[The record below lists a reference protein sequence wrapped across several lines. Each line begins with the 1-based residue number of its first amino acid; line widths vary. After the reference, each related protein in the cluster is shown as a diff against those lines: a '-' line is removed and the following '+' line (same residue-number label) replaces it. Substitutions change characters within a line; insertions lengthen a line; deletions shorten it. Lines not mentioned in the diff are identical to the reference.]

1 MATERESEQN
11 AGQGAAQTSGLKS
24 RHENALGGPAAR
36 GAGRRSLT
44 AMREFV
50 LLVVIVVFALV
61 MAFLNPIFVN
71 RLNIEAILLALSVE
85 ATIAIGM
92 VILIISGGLDLSVGS
107 TLALSGVVTGL
118 AMTAFAIPVPLAILL
133 GLGAAL
139 LIGLFNGLLIAKLKI
154 NPFITTLGTMIAVR
168 GLVLVIAEGRAVL
181 NLPEAFNQIGQG
193 RFLGVQYP
201 IYVVLLLTVVGDLL
215 LRNTRFFRQNY
226 YVGGNERAARVSGIN
241 VDRVKLFNYCLVAG
255 LAGVAGILLTARF
268 GSASV
273 TVGSGVELRV
283 ITAAIIGGASLNG
296 GEGSV
301 LGAFLGALFMAML
314 ANALNLLGVDV
325 YWQNLITGMFLIL
338 AVVFDVLNER
348 RRLARGV

>member
-1 MATERESEQN
+1 MSRRAMVTKQETATSQEPGSR
-11 AGQGAAQTSGLKS
+11 SGL
-24 RHENALGGPAAR
+24 RALTG
-36 GAGRRSLT
+36 
-44 AMREFV
+44 MREFV
-50 LLVVIVVFALV
+50 LLLVIAVFTLI
-61 MAFLNPIFVN
+61 MAYLNPIFIT
-71 RLNIEAILLALSVE
+71 RLNAEAILLALSVE

-107 TLALSGVVTGL
+107 TLALSGVVAGL
-118 AMTAFAIPVPLAILL
+118 TMTELAVPVPLAILL

-139 LIGLFNGLLIAKLKI
+139 LAGLFNGLLIAKLRI

-168 GLVLVIAEGRAVL
+168 GLVLVLASGRAVL
-181 NLPEAFNQIGQG
+181 NLPASFNEIGQG
-193 RFLGVQYP
+193 RLYGIQYP
-201 IYVVLLLTVVGDLL
+201 IFVVLALVVLGDLL
-215 LRNTRFFRQNY
+215 LRNTRHFRQNY
-226 YVGGNERAARVSGIN
+226 YVGGNERAARLSGIN
-241 VDRVKLFNYCLVAG
+241 VDGLKIFNYCLVAA

-283 ITAAIIGGASLNG
+283 ITATIIGGASLNG

-338 AVVFDVLNER
+338 AVVFDVINER
-348 RRLARGV
+348 RRLAKGS